1 MRSPPAFP
9 LSPAV
14 PGPADEVLVLDCETT
29 GLNPRIDEVI
39 AVAAIVI
46 RGSRI
51 MTSEAYKA
59 IVRADRVPTSESI
72 KVHRLRA
79 RDVAEGR
86 PMHEVFPEL
95 LRFIGG
101 RPIVG
106 YYVDFDVRMLDKYIF
121 RYIEAKLTNR
131 RIEVSEIYFA
141 LKYGGAPPGTVLDLR
156 FQSILVRPRHSQ
168 SRATRCLQRCPDDR
182 HDVRAAQGHA
192 SARRSH
198 RARAR
203 RSAGASDRRLSSAHG
218 ARCGPGHEVGM
229 LPVSSGQFPGGLC
242 RSVEKPGSSSLMT
255 ELGSTPDVRRRS
267 GAPEPLA

>member
-59 IVRADRVPTSESI
+59 IVRADRVPSSESI

-79 RDVAEGR
+79 RDVAEDR
-86 PMHEVFPEL
+86 PMHEVLPEL

-121 RYIEAKLTNR
+121 RYIEAKLPNR

-156 FQSILVRPRHSQ
+156 FQSILVDLGIPSLKQYDAFNDALMTAMMYVQLRDMR
-168 SRATRCLQRCPDDR
+168 QR
-182 HDVRAAQGHA
+182 
-192 SARRSH
+192 
-198 RARAR
+198 
-203 RSAGASDRRLSSAHG
+203 G
-218 ARCGPGHEVGM
+218 ARIGRERAVQQEP
-229 LPVSSGQFPGGLC
+229 PI
-242 RSVEKPGSSSLMT
+242 
-255 ELGSTPDVRRRS
+255 
-267 GAPEPLA
+267 GA